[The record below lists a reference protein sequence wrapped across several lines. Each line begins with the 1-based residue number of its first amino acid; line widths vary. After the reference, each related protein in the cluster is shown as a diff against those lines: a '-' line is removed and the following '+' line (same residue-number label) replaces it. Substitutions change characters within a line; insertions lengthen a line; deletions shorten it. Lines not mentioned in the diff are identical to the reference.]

1 MTLKRLNDK
10 GFSLIEVMAAVVVLA
25 IAVAGLLKLASGGLR
40 LARSVEDKTALVA
53 AADGMLRTFWT
64 DGVKSNELQSD
75 TGDIECRAEVFPFR
89 QKDERASRVVK
100 IVVTARNK
108 TTGMEYRLTSLKE
121 E

>member
-1 MTLKRLNDK
+1 MTSKRIDEN

-25 IAVAGLLKLASGGLR
+25 IAVAGLLQLSSGGLR
-40 LARSVEDKTALVA
+40 LARHVEDRTALVA

-64 DGVKSNELQSD
+64 GGVKAKEILQE

-89 QKDERASRVVK
+89 QKEERTSKLVEIA
-100 IVVTARNK
+100 VTARNK
-108 TTGMEYRLTSLKE
+108 TTGAEYRLTSLKE